1 MRTFSSTLAL
11 ILAII
16 ILAYPAGPRE
26 APAQDKAPAQKRLGL
41 AEPYL
46 ELQFAFANGFESAV
60 RYIHQEMKAGRLDL
74 EKLDR
79 LAANKKER
87 LQILITEMT
96 KEYQATLIK
105 LNAEPKKKSAAE

>member
-11 ILAII
+11 ILVVFL
-16 ILAYPAGPRE
+16 LAVPAGPD
-26 APAQDKAPAQKRLGL
+26 PALAQEEGAAQNKLGL

-46 ELQFAFANGFESAV
+46 ELQYAFANGFGSAV

-74 EKLDR
+74 EKLDK
-79 LAANKKER
+79 LTSGKKER
-87 LQILITEMT
+87 LQRIIVEMA

-105 LNAEPKKKSAAE
+105 LNAQPKKKSATK